1 MKLLALHRLQ
11 SRAGRCEVR
20 LAVEPALDGRFRA
33 ALTLAAFAPGEPVV
47 QAVQRDPRVV
57 LWGLAAA
64 GRIRREALVGGPD
77 AVAGAVVS
85 QPRLVVVA
93 GESRSCHA
101 HKLGAIAHFVK

>member
-1 MKLLALHRLQ
+1 VKFRAQRGLQ
-11 SRAGRCEVR
+11 PRAGGGDVGR
-20 LAVEPALDGRFRA
+20 AVEAAFHGRLRA

-101 HKLGAIAHFVK
+101 HKLGAIARFVK